1 MDSIA
6 LLLDKILYEYE
17 WDGVNAKYLDTEYQF
32 HLDYFKEIIKKMNQ
46 HVDGFFKHTKDE
58 MLEIFGRVC
67 QMPRFTLS
75 IINEFGNFIFRQ

>member
-32 HLDYFKEIIKKMNQ
+32 HLEYFKRDHKENDKSYRW
-46 HVDGFFKHTKDE
+46 
-58 MLEIFGRVC
+58 IF
-67 QMPRFTLS
+67 
-75 IINEFGNFIFRQ
+75 

>member
-1 MDSIA
+1 
-6 LLLDKILYEYE
+6 
-17 WDGVNAKYLDTEYQF
+17 
-32 HLDYFKEIIKKMNQ
+32 MNQ

-75 IINEFGNFIFRQ
+75 IINEFGNFILGNDELASKLFIYCDKLCPEHLKIILLLII